1 MVQKLFACIIS
12 DAGGKQL
19 IEIAKG
25 FSPRLELLE
34 NGILFDVG
42 GLDKLIGTPQKI
54 AERISQA
61 MALRNMSG
69 NLAISTKIES
79 AVLVAENR
87 SGIFIV
93 GEKQLEELPLTHIP
107 LKNDLHKIFALLG
120 IKNVKELKKIPEKQ
134 LIARYGPEF
143 RSVLDLVHGKGN
155 RTIVQNIKETC
166 ASWIY
171 ELDFAVES
179 LEQLTFILA
188 HGLDD
193 LFQDLSKQ
201 GFSTERIDIDLTL
214 ESRTRDKHYSITI
227 SFPSTDRI
235 FWRKLIELR
244 LGEDSPGAGITGIK
258 LTAFF
263 AKPRSAQIGLF
274 AAIKP
279 NPENLL
285 LTASKIAKLVGSE
298 NIGIPVVLN
307 QRIPKPF
314 RLDSKKLPSGRSA
327 SVITLTGIPICFTNF
342 EPELPAQ
349 AIIQTRRLIYL
360 KTAKFKG
367 RVVEYGG
374 VWRGT
379 SQWWNAA
386 HWKLDEWD
394 VEIETGVVY
403 RLVYREGDWF
413 VTGVYD

>member
-93 GEKQLEELPLTHIP
+93 GDRQLEELPLTHLP
-107 LKNDLHKIFALLG
+107 LKNDLQKIFDLLG

-134 LIARYGPEF
+134 LIARYGQEF
-143 RSVLDLVHGKGN
+143 RTILDLVHGKGN
-155 RTIVQNIKETC
+155 RSIVQNIKETC
-166 ASWIY
+166 VSWIY
-171 ELDFAVES
+171 ELDFAVEN
-179 LEQLTFILA
+179 LEQLTFTLA

-193 LFQDLSKQ
+193 LFQNLSKQ
-201 GFSTERIDIDLTL
+201 GYSTERIDIDLKL
-214 ESRTRDKHYSITI
+214 ESRADKPYSITI
-227 SFPSTDRI
+227 SFPSTDKP

-244 LGEDSPGAGITGIK
+244 LSEDSPGEAITGIK
-258 LTAFF
+258 LTAYF

-274 AAIKP
+274 SAIKP

-285 LTASKIAKLVGSE
+285 LTVSKIGKLVGSE

-314 RLDSKKLPSGRSA
+314 RLDSKKLPSGRSS
-327 SVITLTGIPICFTNF
+327 SVITRTTIPICFSNF
-342 EPELPAQ
+342 EPELPAE
-349 AIIQTRRLIYL
+349 AIIQNRRLIYL
-360 KTAKFKG
+360 KTKKFKG

-379 SQWWNAA
+379 SEWWNAA

-394 VEIETGVVY
+394 VELESGAVY

-413 VTGVYD
+413 VTGVY